1 MFFNFPRFKIEEAAF
16 YILKFRIK
24 LNLKNIL
31 IMKVTIITVC
41 YNRKATIEK
50 AIKSVLN
57 QNYEDIEYIVIDGN
71 STDGTKEIIASY
83 GDKISQFISEPDK
96 GMYDAINKGIKLA
109 TGDVIGLMHS
119 DDEFYDNKAISRIA
133 ARFSFY
139 PNTDGIYG
147 NGIYVSN
154 DHEERL
160 IRNRIGG
167 VFTLDRVKGGWLPLH
182 PTVYL
187 KKSVIDKYGLYSLDF
202 KIASDTEFLLRYL
215 YKYKIKMTYINSYIV
230 KMRMGGMSTNTK
242 RAFEVLY
249 EDYKIYKYHG
259 LTAFQAVF
267 LKKTIALRQYLVN

>member
-1 MFFNFPRFKIEEAAF
+1 MKI
-16 YILKFRIK
+16 
-24 LNLKNIL
+24 
-31 IMKVTIITVC
+31 TIITVC

-50 AIKSVLN
+50 AIKSVLS
-57 QNYEDIEYIVIDGN
+57 QTYDDIEYIIIDGN
-71 STDGTKEIIASY
+71 STDGTKEIIEPY
-83 GDKISQFISEPDK
+83 RDRISHFISEPDK

-119 DDEFYDNKAISRIA
+119 DDEFYDTKTISRIA
-133 ARFSFY
+133 ARFDFY
-139 PNTDGIYG
+139 KNTEGVYG
-147 NGIYVSN
+147 DGIYVSN
-154 DHEERL
+154 DTEERL

-167 VFTLDRVKGGWLPLH
+167 VFNIKKVKEGWLPLH

-187 KKSVIDKYGLYSLDF
+187 KKAIIEQYGLYNLDF

-215 YKYKIKMTYINSYIV
+215 YKYKIKMIYINSYIV

-259 LTAFQAVF
+259 LTAFLAVF
-267 LKKTIALRQYLVN
+267 LKKTIALRQYLVQL

>member
-1 MFFNFPRFKIEEAAF
+1 MKI
-16 YILKFRIK
+16 
-24 LNLKNIL
+24 
-31 IMKVTIITVC
+31 TIITVC

-50 AIKSVLN
+50 AIKSVLE
-57 QNYEDIEYIVIDGN
+57 QNYDDIEYIVIDGN
-71 STDGTKEIIASY
+71 STDGTQDIIESY
-83 GDKISQFISEPDK
+83 RDRISHYISEPDK

-119 DDEFYDNKAISRIA
+119 DDEFYDTKTISRIA
-133 ARFSFY
+133 ARFDFY
-139 PNTDGIYG
+139 TNTEGVYG

-154 DHEERL
+154 DTEERL

-167 VFTLDRVKGGWLPLH
+167 IFNLKKVQEGWLPLH

-187 KKSVIDKYGLYSLDF
+187 KKTIIDKYGLYSLDF

-215 YKYKIKMTYINSYIV
+215 YKYKIKMIYINSYIV

-242 RAFEVLY
+242 RVFEVLY

-267 LKKTIALRQYLVN
+267 LKKTMALRQYLVH